1 LALENSAGGGDGMGV
16 SIEELAGML
25 DAAGAVGADTGRLC
39 FCLDTAHLWGAGTDV
54 ADPDAVDALL
64 DRFDRLLGAERLA
77 LIHLNDSKVGRGS
90 HLDRHQH
97 VGAGAIGARG
107 LRHLLRHPRLSTVPI
122 VIETPGMDE
131 GYDLVNM
138 ERMRQLLEDDGDLPE
153 LPADALALR
162 RSRSRTEPPQTT
174 PDRTGAALRA

>member
-1 LALENSAGGGDGMGV
+1 
-16 SIEELAGML
+16 
-25 DAAGAVGADTGRLC
+25 
-39 FCLDTAHLWGAGTDV
+39 
-54 ADPDAVDALL
+54 
-64 DRFDRLLGAERLA
+64 
-77 LIHLNDSKVGRGS
+77 
-90 HLDRHQH
+90 
-97 VGAGAIGARG
+97 
-107 LRHLLRHPRLSTVPI
+107 VPI